1 MVAQRRE
8 AGWRSDKIALSTAA
22 RQSGLDILTLVVV
35 TLTNANTVIG
45 IPVLVF

>member
-8 AGWRSDKIALSTAA
+8 AIRSDKIAFSTAA
-22 RQSGLDILTLVVV
+22 RQSGLDIITLVVV